1 MWLSVLFISSLF
13 YIFLLTILIV
23 FRLDHLSFRQKVS
36 KDYVFEQSGEDK
48 TEEPQP
54 HLSGQKETLEEPKD
68 ELYKMVASPDGL
80 THHVVYNR
88 ALTDAYKKTLKG

>member
-13 YIFLLTILIV
+13 YIFSITVLIV
-23 FRLDHLSFRQKVS
+23 FKLDQLSFRQNVS
-36 KDYVFEQSGEDK
+36 NDYVFDQSGEDK

-54 HLSGQKETLEEPKD
+54 HLPEQKETLEEHKD